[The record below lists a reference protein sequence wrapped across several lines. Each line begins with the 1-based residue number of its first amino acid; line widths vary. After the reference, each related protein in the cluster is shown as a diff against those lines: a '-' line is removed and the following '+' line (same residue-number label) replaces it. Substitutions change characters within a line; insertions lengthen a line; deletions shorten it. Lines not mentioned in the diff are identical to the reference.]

1 VKLAAAGG
9 AAEPLA
15 YVLTGD
21 GVTDEKVLGAL
32 CEKYD
37 HSFVLAAAGAPLRRS
52 TGLAV
57 VDSLAFLF
65 EKIVRE
71 RITVLVLLD
80 REHLT
85 GVEDFVNRLRER
97 GFRVVSEER
106 CGHEGCLLVTV
117 ERGGK
122 RGVVVLSVQGREKC
136 IEEDLAELVRL
147 IAGERVEPEE
157 VHEWLKARGYRVSD
171 LIRRASANA
180 LEEAFPALTSA
191 LKALRALAAPR

>member
-1 VKLAAAGG
+1 MKLA

-21 GVTDEKVLGAL
+21 GVTDEKVLGAV

-71 RITVLVLLD
+71 RITVPVLLD

-97 GFRVVSEER
+97 GFRVLSTER
-106 CGHEGCLLVTV
+106 CSHEGCLLVRA
-117 ERGGK
+117 EGAASGGWSSSPF
-122 RGVVVLSVQGREKC
+122 R
-136 IEEDLAELVRL
+136 
-147 IAGERVEPEE
+147 GER
-157 VHEWLKARGYRVSD
+157 
-171 LIRRASANA
+171 
-180 LEEAFPALTSA
+180 SA
-191 LKALRALAAPR
+191 LRRTSPSW